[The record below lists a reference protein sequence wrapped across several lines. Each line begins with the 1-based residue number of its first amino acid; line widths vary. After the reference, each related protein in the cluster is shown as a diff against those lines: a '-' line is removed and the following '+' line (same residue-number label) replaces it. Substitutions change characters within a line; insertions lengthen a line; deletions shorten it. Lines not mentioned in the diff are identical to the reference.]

1 MKRPD
6 IAEIGYEIE
15 AAVPDSAISF
25 GSDQPMPLERI
36 SAKFAEQFV

>member
-15 AAVPDSAISF
+15 IAVSHSAISF
-25 GSDQPMPLERI
+25 GSDQPMPPERI
-36 SAKFAEQFV
+36 SARFA